1 MTKICPL
8 CGSTNEDDAQTCV
21 KCGYIFNQKLNL
33 PSYDQ
38 QLYTDNSEVNPLIY
52 KVGYLRRAFFILII
66 GTILLILPITNFIGI
81 IMFYIGLFFL
91 AKGFDKISK
100 TSLRYKSYYRRTRI
114 WLIALLIFSVFMYV
128 LEQFG
133 LNYNS
138 IVSVVMNSKGTYNSD
153 IWMNLG
159 TVIMMVAINTIVYA
173 LAYLKLIK
181 SLRLLSEELQV
192 KRLHKA
198 GNYLLFS
205 LIPYI
210 ISVVLFP
217 ILLLL
222 ILRPGSPLSP
232 DLGASK
238 FTLFLE
244 WVALPAFIIVIA
256 YIVQILGYSYAYRGI
271 DEFVY
276 LSS

>member
-8 CGSTNEDDAQTCV
+8 CGSPNEDDAQTCV
-21 KCGYIFNQKLNL
+21 KCGYIFNQKLNP

-38 QLYTDNSEVNPLIY
+38 QLYIVNSEVNPLIY
-52 KVGYLRRAFFILII
+52 KVGYLRKAFFILLI
-66 GTILLILPITNFIGI
+66 GTILLILPFINFIGTI
-81 IMFYIGLFFL
+81 IFLVGIFFL
-91 AKGFDKISK
+91 IKGFDKISE
-100 TSLRYKSYYRRTRI
+100 TNLRYKRHYRNTRI
-114 WLIALLIFSVFMYV
+114 WLIVLLIFSVFMYV
-128 LEQFG
+128 VEQFG

-153 IWMNLG
+153 IWMNLD
-159 TVIMMVAINTIVYA
+159 TVIMMVAINTIVYV

-181 SLRLLSEELQV
+181 SLKLLSEELQV

-256 YIVQILGYSYAYRGI
+256 YIVQILGYRYAYRGI
-271 DEFVY
+271 DEFVD